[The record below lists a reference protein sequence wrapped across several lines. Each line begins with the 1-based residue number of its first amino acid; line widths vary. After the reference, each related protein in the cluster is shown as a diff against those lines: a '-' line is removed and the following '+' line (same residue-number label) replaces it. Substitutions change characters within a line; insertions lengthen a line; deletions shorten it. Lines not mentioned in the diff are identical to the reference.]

1 MILMTHIHESVQ
13 LAGIQVSFVAQV
25 LELDQERIYRDIQYN
40 YRKPWGLNRFYLVAT
55 EATAMVFL

>member
-1 MILMTHIHESVQ
+1 MTHIHESVQ

-40 YRKPWGLNRFYLVAT
+40 YRKP
-55 EATAMVFL
+55 